1 MGYSVRSRT
10 YRYTEWVRFNRRS
23 FKPVWRELA
32 AAELYDHS
40 VDPGEDVNVADDTR
54 YVEVRD
60 MLSKLNSRVEIALP
74 RGGHDILGSHAFSTL
89 RALNFS
95 FPVVNPT
102 IALPPHH

>member
-23 FKPVWRELA
+23 FKPVWSSVE

-40 VDPGEDVNVADDTR
+40 VDPGEDVNVADDPR

-60 MLSKLNSRVEIALP
+60 MLSKVLHRQNDFNLNRMTDMGYAS
-74 RGGHDILGSHAFSTL
+74 
-89 RALNFS
+89 
-95 FPVVNPT
+95 
-102 IALPPHH
+102 

>member
-23 FKPVWRELA
+23 FKPVWSSVE

-40 VDPGEDVNVADDTR
+40 VDPGEDVNVSDDPR

-60 MLSKLNSRVEIALP
+60 MLSKVLHRQNDFNLNRMT
-74 RGGHDILGSHAFSTL
+74 DIGTAS
-89 RALNFS
+89 
-95 FPVVNPT
+95 
-102 IALPPHH
+102 